1 MIKNK
6 MIIPIVLA
14 ILLSVCSFTG
24 CQNEGQKKE
33 TLTSEETKVTSP
45 FDPEDYRFPREN
57 GLTKEGYPVTLSGK
71 PITKTPL
78 ILIIE

>member
-33 TLTSEETKVTSP
+33 TLTSQETKVTSS
-45 FDPEDYRFPREN
+45 FDPEDYMFPSGEWAHKK
-57 GLTKEGYPVTLSGK
+57 GLPCNT
-71 PITKTPL
+71 
-78 ILIIE
+78 